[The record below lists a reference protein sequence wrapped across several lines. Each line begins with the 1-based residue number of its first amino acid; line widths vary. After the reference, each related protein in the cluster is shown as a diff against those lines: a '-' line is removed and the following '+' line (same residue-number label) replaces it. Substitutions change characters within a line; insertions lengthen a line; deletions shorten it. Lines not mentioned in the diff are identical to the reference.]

1 MSLKKDLE
9 TMPEQKTM
17 LPFKEGEQYITL
29 LQENITRMA
38 TNSATC
44 KNWLMVIIAG
54 ALAIVFS
61 SNTTSEQVNML
72 LCVLEVFTVLLFLLD
87 CFYLGI
93 ERRMR
98 DAEKMFVKMCKDGND
113 EDAKTLW
120 MSFSKSLIIDEKF
133 PDTCKE
139 PIKKIKGQIKDTICG
154 MWSLSTTPFYGA
166 IFIVLW
172 HIGN

>member
-1 MSLKKDLE
+1 MKDVNSAESL
-9 TMPEQKTM
+9 
-17 LPFKEGEQYITL
+17 YIQL

-38 TNSATC
+38 TNSTNC
-44 KNWLMVIIAG
+44 KNWLIGIIAG
-54 ALAIVFS
+54 VLAVVFAT
-61 SNTTSEQVNML
+61 NTTTEHTHMVL
-72 LCVLEVFTVLLFLLD
+72 HVLEVFTVLLFLLD

-98 DAEKMFVKMCKDGND
+98 DAEKMFVKMCKEGNE

-120 MSFSKSLIIDEKF
+120 MSFSKSLNIDEKF
-133 PDTCKE
+133 PDACKE
-139 PIKKIKGQIKDTICG
+139 PVKKIKGQLKDTLCG